1 VLTKDEP
8 KRTAIYCLCGTYI
21 ATVILFFRLKLGNPG
36 HQNKSDDFKEFVLKL
51 FEEKRK
57 IDEWHSKH
65 LGSDH
70 LGYSKSHDFEKE
82 NFLENGCPQC
92 LEMKH

>member
-1 VLTKDEP
+1 MLTKDEP
-8 KRTAIYCLCGTYI
+8 SRTALYCLCGTYL

-36 HQNKSDDFKEFVLKL
+36 YENKSNDLRGFVLKL

-57 IDEWHSKH
+57 IDKWHSKH
-65 LGSDH
+65 VGSDP
-70 LGYSKSHDFEKE
+70 LGNFGSHDFEKE